1 MLLVLKLAE
10 NGFKVG
16 IEAPALTLEIIQ
28 SLDLDWLNALSQL
41 ITENKIEFIGSGYA
55 QIIGPLVPAGVNSWN
70 LEVGKSV
77 YNKLLGIKPT
87 IWYVNEQAYS
97 MSMVDHYVNIGAK
110 AIINEWNNAEVFIQN
125 GQKNIGFSTSGFP
138 GISTKFL

>member
-1 MLLVLKLAE
+1 MLLKNVIGPLLKLAE

-55 QIIGPLVPAGVNSWN
+55 QIIGPLMCLSRR
-70 LEVGKSV
+70 EFMESRRVGKSV
-77 YNKLLGIKPT
+77 YNKLLGIKPRY
-87 IWYVNEQAYS
+87 IWYVNEQAS
-97 MSMVDHYVNIGAK
+97 LDEHG
-110 AIINEWNNAEVFIQN
+110 
-125 GQKNIGFSTSGFP
+125 
-138 GISTKFL
+138 